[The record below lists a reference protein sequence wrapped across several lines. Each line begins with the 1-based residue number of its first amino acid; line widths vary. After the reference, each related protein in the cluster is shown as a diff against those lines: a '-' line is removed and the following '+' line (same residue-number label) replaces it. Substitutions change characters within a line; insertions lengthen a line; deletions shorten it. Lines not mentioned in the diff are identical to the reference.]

1 MTLSQIS
8 VFALLAVTI
17 LMFIWNRWRYDVIA
31 GLALLVAVYLGLVDA
46 NHAFDGFSHPAV
58 ITVACV
64 LVISRALQ
72 NSGVVELLLRV
83 LEGSRKTTMAQI
95 AANCGMVG
103 LLSAFMNNVGALALM
118 LPVSIRDAAKA
129 NRPASRVL
137 MPLSFASMLGGLVT
151 LIGTP
156 PNIIIATFRE
166 EATGQPFGMF
176 DFTPVGL
183 VVAFFGLLFII
194 TIGWR
199 LIPEK
204 PGDKQKQERFQIT
217 RYMTEAKIL
226 EGSNLVNSTV
236 GDLEKICESEISVI
250 AIIRRNRNRLAPS
263 TAETL
268 LEDDVLI
275 LQGHSETLNALLENP
290 GLLQIGVDEISQD
303 ILQGGDVRIIEAVV
317 MPNSRMEGA
326 LMRGLRLH
334 ERYGVNLLGVSR
346 EGNSPML
353 RLGRVRVKIGDV
365 LLLQGHGETVEQTI
379 STLGCMT
386 ISSKGA
392 TTTVHKHGLLTP
404 LVFVAGIVSAATG
417 FVPVQ
422 IAFATTCVALIML
435 NAIKLGD
442 AYKSIEWPVIVL
454 LGCLIPIGEA
464 LQSTGGTELISSGI
478 LGIADDIPVWM
489 LITVLLVVSMLLSDL
504 IHNSPTAVLMAPL
517 TISLAEGMQ
526 ISPDPLLMAVAVGA
540 ASAFLTPIGHQ
551 SNTLVMGPGGYRF
564 GDYWKMGLPLDFVII
579 VVAVPMI
586 MWVWY

>member
-1 MTLSQIS
+1 
-8 VFALLAVTI
+8 
-17 LMFIWNRWRYDVIA
+17 
-31 GLALLVAVYLGLVDA
+31 
-46 NHAFDGFSHPAV
+46 
-58 ITVACV
+58 
-64 LVISRALQ
+64 
-72 NSGVVELLLRV
+72 
-83 LEGSRKTTMAQI
+83 
-95 AANCGMVG
+95 
-103 LLSAFMNNVGALALM
+103 
-118 LPVSIRDAAKA
+118 
-129 NRPASRVL
+129 
-137 MPLSFASMLGGLVT
+137 MPLSFASLLGGLVT

-156 PNIIIATFRE
+156 PNIIIATFRGQ
-166 EATGQPFGMF
+166 ATGQPFGMF

-183 VVAFFGLLFII
+183 VVAIFGLLFII

-199 LIPEK
+199 LIPVK
-204 PGDKQKQERFQIT
+204 PGDGEKQERFQIT
-217 RYMTEAKIL
+217 KYMTEARIL
-226 EGSNLVNSTV
+226 EGSDLVNSTV
-236 GDLEKICESEISVI
+236 GDLEKFCDSEISII

-275 LQGHSETLNALLENP
+275 LQGHSEPLNALMENP
-290 GLLQIGVDEISQD
+290 GLVQIGVDDINQD

-386 ISSKGA
+386 ISSKG
-392 TTTVHKHGLLTP
+392 TTPPMHKRGLLTP
-404 LVFVAGIVSAATG
+404 LVFAAGIVSAATG

-435 NAIKLGD
+435 NAIKLRD
-442 AYKSIEWPVIVL
+442 AYKSIEWPIIVL

-464 LQSTGGTELISSGI
+464 LQSTGGTELISNGI
-478 LGIADDIPVWM
+478 LGIADEIPVWM
-489 LITVLLVVSMLLSDL
+489 LITVLIVVSMLLSDL

-564 GDYWKMGLPLDFVII
+564 GDYWKMGLPLDFVIV